1 MRLYV
6 GNLPFQTT
14 EAEVRNFFEREGFAL
29 DNFTLTRDRISG
41 ESRGFGF
48 AEIADSDSA
57 NRAIQTCNGKDF
69 MGRAMVVN
77 EAKPLAS
84 GGGRGR

>member
-1 MRLYV
+1 MRLYI
-6 GNLPFQTT
+6 GNLPFQATD
-14 EAEVRNFFEREGFAL
+14 AEVRNFFEREGFAL
-29 DNFTLTRDRISG
+29 DNFTLMRDRISG

-48 AEIADSDSA
+48 VEIDDPDSA
-57 NRAIQTCNGKDF
+57 GRAIQTCNGKDF
-69 MGRAMVVN
+69 MGRAIVVN